1 MTSIDVF
8 TITIATAL
16 VVLVSGVL
24 YLVETLLRKEGGA
37 GRLWATAYLAGI
49 LSVLCYLVWSIEA
62 SAYIAV
68 ALGNGAFVATTGLL
82 WLGCRAYNRRDVRG
96 AGVGL
101 AVGITV
107 VVAAVLAEG
116 VEGGAWAGAVAMFLG
131 NAVFAALG
139 AVETR
144 RGALAAQWSG
154 IGLTIVLSAE
164 TVWFVVRTGVF
175 LVAGPDS
182 ELFRTWFDTP
192 VASLLT
198 MALTITA
205 VVTTS
210 VLRAGESSL
219 RGHRETVN
227 LHMALDG
234 VLLPGSFRA
243 LASRLLR
250 SALHNHETACVIALR
265 MDDLSRIGTAFGP
278 GEAEAVAAAWRTGV
292 RRYAPSA
299 AIVGEGDRRTVLAA
313 FLTTSFAD
321 VRRTA
326 AVIHQRTLDDM
337 SELGL
342 SVIPA
347 IAVGVALSDQIGHDF
362 DALVEAAREAARR
375 SASST
380 DAAVILAEG

>member
-1 MTSIDVF
+1 M
-8 TITIATAL
+8 
-16 VVLVSGVL
+16 
-24 YLVETLLRKEGGA
+24 
-37 GRLWATAYLAGI
+37 
-49 LSVLCYLVWSIEA
+49 
-62 SAYIAV
+62 
-68 ALGNGAFVATTGLL
+68 
-82 WLGCRAYNRRDVRG
+82 
-96 AGVGL
+96 
-101 AVGITV
+101 
-107 VVAAVLAEG
+107 VVAAALSAG

-131 NAVFAALG
+131 NAAFAALG

-164 TVWFVVRTGVF
+164 TAWFVVRTGVF

-182 ELFRTWFDTP
+182 ELFRAWFDTP

-219 RGHRETVN
+219 RGQRETVT

-234 VLLPGSFRA
+234 VLLPGSFRE
-243 LASRLLR
+243 LASRLVR
-250 SALHNHETACVIALR
+250 SARYNDETICVIALR

-278 GEAEAVAAAWRTGV
+278 GEAEGVAAAWRAGA
-292 RRYAPSA
+292 RRHAPSS

-313 FLTTSFAD
+313 FVTTSFAD
-321 VRRTA
+321 VRRIA
-326 AVIHQRTLDDM
+326 AVLHQRTLDDM
-337 SELGL
+337 SDIGL

-347 IAVGVALSDQIGHDF
+347 IAVGVALSDQVGHDF
-362 DALVEAAREAARR
+362 DALVEAAQDAARR

-380 DAAVILAEG
+380 DASVILAEG